1 MFRSARTVDRRPP
14 YFFAGM
20 DATVKQFL
28 SVLMFCG
35 LLCLGNSAVG
45 QEPKGAARDPRVGTR
60 ILIVRH
66 GAPIRTPDATVWTSY
81 LGEVFTV
88 ALTNGEWLW
97 ISEKG
102 GWLWEKETVPF
113 DSAIQ
118 ELSGRLTR
126 VATSENYH
134 LRGVAYLAHQ
144 QYEKAIADFSES
156 LRKAPKN
163 SGALN
168 NRGKAYYL
176 QANYAAAIND
186 FTQAL
191 ALESGSVL
199 YLNNR
204 ALAYIETEQYKA
216 ALNDLNAAL
225 KIVPEFAEAL
235 NNRGIVH
242 QKLNLVDQAIAD
254 FTAALKVDAKYV
266 DALGNRA
273 FAYRRKQQY
282 ANAISDLEQAIRIS
296 PLTYEATNDLAW
308 LLATCPDDT
317 IRQPARAL
325 ELAKAACGMTEYRQ
339 WNTLDTLAA
348 ALADQ
353 GQFDEAGKWI
363 STAIETAP
371 EGEKA
376 RLMGHRELIAAGKPV
391 RE

>member
-1 MFRSARTVDRRPP
+1 MDSTVIQYFRILISCVFFSMTFAAEAQEQRT
-14 YFFAGM
+14 
-20 DATVKQFL
+20 
-28 SVLMFCG
+28 
-35 LLCLGNSAVG
+35 
-45 QEPKGAARDPRVGTR
+45 AASDPRVGKK

-66 GAPIRTPDATVWTSY
+66 GAPIKTPEATVWTSY

-102 GWLWEKETVPF
+102 GWLWEKETVPY

-126 VATSENYH
+126 TATSQNYH

-144 QYEKAIADFSES
+144 QYDKAITDFSES
-156 LRKAPKN
+156 LRRAPKN

-176 QANYAAAIND
+176 KANYAASIND
-186 FTQAL
+186 FNQAI
-191 ALESGSVL
+191 AIDSKSVL

-204 ALAYIETEQYKA
+204 ALAFIETEQYQP
-216 ALNDLNAAL
+216 ALTDLNAAL
-225 KIVPEFAEAL
+225 KLVPDFAEAL

-254 FTAALKVDAKYV
+254 FTAALKVDPRYV

-273 FAYRRKQQY
+273 FSWRKKQQY
-282 ANAISDLEQAIRIS
+282 GNAISDLEQAIRIS
-296 PLTYEATNDLAW
+296 PQTYEATNDLAW
-308 LLATCPDDT
+308 LLSTCADDS
-317 IRQPARAL
+317 IRKPARAM

-348 ALADQ
+348 AFADQ
-353 GQFDEAGKWI
+353 GQFEEAGKWVT
-363 STAIETAP
+363 TAIENAP
-371 EGEKA
+371 AAEKT
-376 RLMGHRELIAAGKPV
+376 RLMGHREQIAARKPI